1 MINHTQ
7 RPADF
12 VALRGLDDTI
22 LQDLRYSTT
31 NNFTGSIVHGYEA
44 NNAWLTRQAA
54 EALVKVQKAIQYWG
68 LSLYIFDAFRPQRA
82 VQHFVDWSYEPE
94 NLALQQRFYPN
105 MTKRQLF
112 ELGYIATRSS
122 HMRGSTVDLTLATQT
137 ENGWQELDMGTEFD
151 VFGLS
156 AAPDYPDLTLTQRTN
171 RLLLRSIMLQHGFH
185 GFELEWWHFTL
196 NNEPYP
202 EHYFDFIVE

>member
-1 MINHTQ
+1 MIDTTK
-7 RPADF
+7 RPNDF
-12 VALRGLDDTI
+12 VELKVYAPSI
-22 LQDLRYSTT
+22 LQDLRYSTP
-31 NNFTGSIVHGYEA
+31 NNFTGTVVRGYHA
-44 NNAWLTRQAA
+44 NNAWVTRKTA
-54 EALVKVQKAIQYWG
+54 EALAQVQQAIQPWG
-68 LSLYIFDAFRPQRA
+68 LALYIFDAYRPKRA
-82 VQHFVDWSYEPE
+82 VQHFIDWSYQPE
-94 NLALQQRFYPN
+94 NPTLQQRFYPN

-137 ENGWQELDMGTEFD
+137 EQGWQELDMGTEFD

-156 AAPDYPDLTLTQRTN
+156 AAPDYTDLSLTQRNN
-171 RLLLRSIMLQHGFH
+171 RLLLRSLMLQHGFH

-202 EHYFDFIVE
+202 EHYFDFVVD

>member
-1 MINHTQ
+1 MIDTTK
-7 RPADF
+7 RPSDF
-12 VALRGLDDTI
+12 VELRAYAPSI
-22 LQDLRYSTT
+22 LQDLRYSTP
-31 NNFTGSIVHGYEA
+31 NNFTGTVVSGYNA
-44 NNAWLTRQAA
+44 NNAWLTRKTA
-54 EALVKVQKAIQYWG
+54 ETLAQVQQAIQPWG
-68 LSLYIFDAFRPQRA
+68 LSLYIFDAYRPKQA
-82 VQHFVDWSYEPE
+82 VQHFIDWSYQAE
-94 NLALQQRFYPN
+94 NPALQQRFYPH

-137 ENGWQELDMGTEFD
+137 AQGWQELDMGTEFD

-156 AAPDYPDLTLTQRTN
+156 AAPDYADLSLTQRTN
-171 RLLLRSIMLQHGFH
+171 RLLLRSLMLQHGFH

-202 EHYFDFIVE
+202 EHYFDFVVD

>member
-1 MINHTQ
+1 MFDHTQ
-7 RPADF
+7 RPANF
-12 VALRGLDDTI
+12 VELKALAPSI
-22 LQDLRYSTT
+22 LQDLRYSTN
-31 NNFTGSIVHGYEA
+31 NNFTGTVVTGYQA
-44 NNAWLTRQAA
+44 NNAWLTHQAA
-54 EALVKVQKAIQYWG
+54 TALAQVQTAIQPWG
-68 LSLYIFDAFRPQRA
+68 LSLYIFDAYRPKRA
-82 VQHFVDWSYEPE
+82 VQHFIDWSYQPE
-94 NLALQQRFYPN
+94 DPTLQQRFYPN

-112 ELGYIATRSS
+112 EQGYIATRSS
-122 HMRGSTVDLTLATQT
+122 HMRGSTVDLTLATHT
-137 ENGWQELDMGTEFD
+137 EHGWQELDMGTEFD

-156 AAPDYPDLTLTQRTN
+156 AAPDYPELTLTQRNN

>member
-12 VALRGLDDTI
+12 VKLSAYDATI

-31 NNFTGSIVHGYEA
+31 NNFTGTIVNGYNA
-44 NNAWLTRQAA
+44 NHAWLTRQAA
-54 EALVKVQKAIQYWG
+54 EALVQVQQAIQPWG
-68 LSLYIFDAFRPQRA
+68 LSLYIFDAYRPQRA
-82 VQHFVDWSYEPE
+82 VQHFIHWSYEPE
-94 NLALQQRFYPN
+94 NEVLQTRFYPN

-112 ELGYIATRSS
+112 ELGYLATRSS

-137 ENGWQELDMGTEFD
+137 EQGWQELDMGTEFD
-151 VFGLS
+151 FFGLP
-156 AAPDYPDLTLTQRTN
+156 AAPDYPHLTLTQRTN
-171 RLLLRSIMLQHGFH
+171 RLLLRSIMLQQGFH

-202 EHYFDFIVE
+202 EHYFDFTVE